1 MSRGREDSP
10 PPPGPTPSKPAAPQ
24 NEVERLRELNE
35 FKNQLINSAAHELS
49 TPLTPIRLQLHMLKS
64 GERGALSDQ
73 QRWSIEVVDRNV
85 ERLSS
90 LVKDLLDVARLEAAR
105 FPVDM
110 RPTELAGIVEEA
122 AESFREPAQRAGL
135 KFSSHVDPGLVV
147 LADGR
152 RLVQVLF
159 NLIGNGIKFTRPP
172 GSIKVEAHRNGNEA
186 TVTVQDT
193 GVGFRPED
201 RERFFTAFTQIFN
214 PDIGYAAGAG
224 LGLYISKSI
233 VELHGGRIWAHSDGP
248 GKGSRFSFTVPL
260 ASHGDA
266 AQPIVKAA
274 KVGAVADDSFTRR
287 LRELI

>member
-1 MSRGREDSP
+1 MSSAREDPDPRP
-10 PPPGPTPSKPAAPQ
+10 PEGRDPQPA
-24 NEVERLRELNE
+24 NEIERLRHLNE
-35 FKNQLINSAAHELS
+35 FKTNLINSAAHELS

-64 GERGALSDQ
+64 GERGSLTDA

-110 RPTELAGIVEEA
+110 RPTELSGIVGEA
-122 AESFREPAQRAGL
+122 CEAFREPVQRAGL
-135 KFSSHVDPGLVV
+135 KFTQKAEKGLVV
-147 LADGR
+147 LADSR

-159 NLIGNGIKFTRPP
+159 CLLANAVKFTRSP
-172 GSIKVEAHRNGNEA
+172 GEISVEAHRTGGEA
-186 TVTVQDT
+186 TVTIQDT

-201 RERFFTAFTQIFN
+201 RGKMFAAFSQIFN
-214 PDIGYAAGAG
+214 PEIGYAPGAG

-260 ASHGDA
+260 APNGGA
-266 AQPIVKAA
+266 AHPVVKSAT
-274 KVGAVADDSFTRR
+274 VGAVAEDSFTRR
-287 LRELI
+287 LRELV

>member
-1 MSRGREDSP
+1 MSRGREEA
-10 PPPGPTPSKPAAPQ
+10 TAPAAPPAAKKTSAQ

-110 RPTELAGIVEEA
+110 RPTELASIVDEA

-135 KFSSHVDPGLVV
+135 KFTSHVDPGLVV
-147 LADGR
+147 LADSR

-159 NLIGNGIKFTRPP
+159 NLIGNGVKFTRPP
-172 GSIKVEAHRNGNEA
+172 GSIKVEAHRSGGE
-186 TVTVQDT
+186 VTVSVQDG
-193 GVGFRPED
+193 GVGFGAED
-201 RERFFTAFTQIFN
+201 RERLFTAFTQIFN
-214 PDIGYAAGAG
+214 PEIGYAAGAG

-248 GKGSRFSFTVPL
+248 GKGSTFSFSVPL
-260 ASHGDA
+260 ASRGDA
-266 AQPIVKAA
+266 AQPIVKAV
-274 KVGAVADDSFTRR
+274 KVGAADDSFTRR

>member
-1 MSRGREDSP
+1 MSRAREEP
-10 PPPGPTPSKPAAPQ
+10 TGPTLPPKKAAPE
-24 NEVERLRELNE
+24 NEVERLRQLNE

-64 GERGALSDQ
+64 GERGVLSDR

-90 LVKDLLDVARLEAAR
+90 LVKELLDVARLESAR

-110 RPTELAGIVEEA
+110 RPTELGAIVDEA
-122 AESFREPAQRAGL
+122 SESFREPVQRAGL
-135 KFSSHVDPGLVV
+135 KFTSSVDPGLVV
-147 LADGR
+147 LADSR

-159 NLIGNGIKFTRPP
+159 SLIGNGVKFTRAP
-172 GSIKVEAHRNGNEA
+172 GSIKVEAHRTGNE
-186 TVTVQDT
+186 VTVSVHDS

-201 RERFFTAFTQIFN
+201 RERLFTAFSQIFN
-214 PDIGYAAGAG
+214 PEIGYAPGAG

-260 ASHGDA
+260 ASQSDGAH
-266 AQPIVKAA
+266 PIVKAA
-274 KVGAVADDSFTRR
+274 KVSAVADDSFTRR
-287 LRELI
+287 LRELV

>member
-1 MSRGREDSP
+1 MRH
-10 PPPGPTPSKPAAPQ
+10 
-24 NEVERLRELNE
+24 LNE
-35 FKNQLINSAAHELS
+35 FKTQLINSAAHELS

-64 GERGALSDQ
+64 GERGALTDP

-90 LVKDLLDVARLEAAR
+90 LVKDLLDVARLDAAR

-110 RPTELAGIVEEA
+110 RPTELAGIVQEA
-122 AESFREPAQRAGL
+122 SESFREPVERAGL
-135 KFSSHVDPGLVV
+135 KFASSVGPGLIV
-147 LADGR
+147 LADSR

-159 NLIGNGIKFTRPP
+159 SLIGNAIKFTRPP
-172 GSIKVEAHRNGNEA
+172 GSIKVEAQASGSEV
-186 TVTVQDT
+186 TVSVQDT

-201 RERFFTAFTQIFN
+201 RERLFTAFSQIFN

-260 ASHGDA
+260 AAQGDA
-266 AQPIVKAA
+266 AQTIVKAA
-274 KVGAVADDSFTRR
+274 KVSAVVDDSFTRR
-287 LRELI
+287 LRELV